1 MTKSSVT
8 TTIQWF
14 IFILATNIVPPLSIA
29 ALFEL
34 SPAET
39 MTFISR
45 SLFVFALFSI
55 IQTLLG
61 HRLPILEGPAGIWWG
76 VFTLYASIGPALY
89 GSGQETLQAL
99 GFMLFLSGVLGVV
112 MTVTGLLR
120 RMLSLFT
127 PQVLGVYMILLVLQL
142 SGAVIKGGFGVTED
156 GINIVQAVA
165 TAGLVLFALTLERS
179 RFKQYGLVMTLIA
192 GFWLFNLLGLGN
204 PIVRSESFFLVPE
217 LFPFGTWVWDWN
229 LLPTAFV
236 ITLLLMTNVLA
247 NIKLIERIVSSR
259 EKRQIEGNVPASGVV
274 SGISQMVAGMFGT
287 PGPVAISGTAGFL
300 SSTESVH
307 RSPHL
312 VAHAVMMVLALI
324 GPFVSLIASIPAA
337 VGYAIVT
344 PLIATMIIIGINE
357 AAFELNQKTASLT
370 VGLPLVIGAGAM
382 LLPPGAMNDLPPLLA
397 TVFSNGLVLG
407 TIVALTTAILSRIHD

>member
-1 MTKSSVT
+1 MTRSNVT
-8 TTIQWF
+8 TAIQWF

-34 SPAET
+34 SPNET

-45 SLFVFALFSI
+45 SLFIFALFSI
-55 IQTLLG
+55 VQTLLG

-89 GSGQETLQAL
+89 GSQQETLQAL
-99 GFMLFLSGVLGVV
+99 GFMLFLSGVIGVLL
-112 MTVTGLLR
+112 TVTGILR
-120 RMLSLFT
+120 RMLALFT

-142 SGAVIKGGFGVTED
+142 SGAVIKGGFGVTDE
-156 GINIVQAVA
+156 GINPIQAIA
-165 TAGLVLFALTLERS
+165 TASLVLFALTLERS
-179 RFKQYGLVMTLIA
+179 RFKQYGLVLTLLA
-192 GFWLFNLLGLGN
+192 GFGLFNLLDLGN
-204 PIVRSESFFLVPE
+204 PIVRSESLFLLPE
-217 LFPFGTWVWDWN
+217 LLPFGGWVWDWN

-259 EKRQIEGNVPASGVV
+259 EKREVKGNVPASGIV
-274 SGISQMVAGMFGT
+274 SGVSQVVAGLFGT

-300 SSTESVH
+300 SSTESVQ

-312 VAHAVMMVLALI
+312 VAHGLMLVLALF

-337 VGYAIVT
+337 VGYALVT
-344 PLIATMIIIGINE
+344 PLIATMMIIGINE

-370 VGLPLVIGAGAM
+370 VGLPLIIGAGSM
-382 LLPPGAMNDLPPLLA
+382 LLPPGSMNDLPPLLA

-407 TIVALTTAILSRIHD
+407 TVVALTTAILSRIRD